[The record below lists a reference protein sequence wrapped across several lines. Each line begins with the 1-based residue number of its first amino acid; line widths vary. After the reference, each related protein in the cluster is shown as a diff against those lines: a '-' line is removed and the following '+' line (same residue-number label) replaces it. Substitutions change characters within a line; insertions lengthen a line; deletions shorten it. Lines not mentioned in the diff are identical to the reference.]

1 MVMMMMIQ
9 SNSVSAF
16 VPSHNIHIHH
26 YHRHY
31 HTSNVVV
38 PNNHLVPTT
47 TSNTHIQNHNNQN
60 KSIQTTATTITTTSR
75 RTRTNNVRL
84 ALIPSSTS
92 SMSTMT
98 SNHHP
103 NTIILQ
109 IKTILHTLSNITSS
123 LSSLNHNNIHAFQ
136 NIKDL
141 LINTSPTIYF
151 SCLILAG
158 LGVPISED
166 ALCIFIGS
174 ILPILWMNDNNKVL
188 RMKLILALYLGVVLS
203 DVLTFSIG
211 RIMGMGLLE
220 PLSKRLNLRSKR
232 IEFCIDDNN
241 DDNDVD
247 DNAGIMDVEEE
258 GENSKFCE
266 IPTDELRSKD
276 NILAILEKAG
286 NYAGFVVRFSV
297 GMRLPLMLAA
307 GFSGKVPI
315 SKFIV
320 GTCIGG
326 LFSLS
331 IQLGL
336 GAIMSNNPAMIIA
349 TIACISATPVVVP
362 SLVAFF
368 SWINLMYKRWSM
380 FRPKRIS

>member
-1 MVMMMMIQ
+1 MMMIQ

-16 VPSHNIHIHH
+16 VPSHNIHH

-31 HTSNVVV
+31 HNVDV

-47 TSNTHIQNHNNQN
+47 TSNTHIQNHHNPNT
-60 KSIQTTATTITTTSR
+60 SIQTTATTITTTSR

-232 IEFCIDDNN
+232 IEFCNDDNN

-247 DNAGIMDVEEE
+247 DNDDNAGIMDVEEE
-258 GENSKFCE
+258 EEEENSKFCE